1 MAEAATIQIQLNGE
15 PYQLAAA
22 TKVSG
27 LLTELQLTQ
36 GRLAIELNLNILPRT
51 QWDETQL
58 QDGDKLEIVHFVGG
72 G

>member
-15 PYQLAAA
+15 PYQLAPE
-22 TKVSG
+22 TRVSG
-27 LLTELQLTQ
+27 LIAELQLTQ

-58 QDGDKLEIVHFVGG
+58 QNGDKLEIVHFVGG